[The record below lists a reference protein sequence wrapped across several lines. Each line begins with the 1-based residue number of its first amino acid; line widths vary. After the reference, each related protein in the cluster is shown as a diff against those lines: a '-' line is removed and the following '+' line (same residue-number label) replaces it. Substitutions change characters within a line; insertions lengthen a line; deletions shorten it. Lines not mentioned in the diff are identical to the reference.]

1 MYPQFQATK
10 RYELLEINI
19 PANQTATRFNIPDQ
33 PQLRTD
39 QDADIAIQG
48 IEAFDVNGVP
58 LSPNNFPVVS
68 LAFLQQT
75 YITLYVEGEESI
87 YRIPLIQLKRI
98 ANETATSPY
107 QWNLQKFKNIQV
119 DWTKS
124 YFFTPAAYGAGVFA
138 TFSFILG
145 IHYVKLPPG
154 TLAKI
159 TAKELDLLMNP

>member
-10 RYELLEINI
+10 RFELVEIPIGPNS
-19 PANQTATRFNIPDQ
+19 TATRFNIPDQ

-39 QDADIAIQG
+39 QDADIVIQG
-48 IEAFDVNGVP
+48 IETYDVNGIP
-58 LSPNNFPVVS
+58 LSPNNVPLPT

-87 YRIPLIQLKRI
+87 YRVPLIDLKRI

-107 QWNLQKFKNIQV
+107 QWILFKFKNIQV

-124 YFFTPAAYGAGVFA
+124 YFFTPAAYGAGTF
-138 TFSFILG
+138 TQFSFLLG

-154 TLAKI
+154 TMAKI
-159 TAKELDLLMNP
+159 VAKELDLLQNP